1 MLGSFVSQSDPQ
13 PLHPWDIFFFA
24 DRSFTQF
31 DREIGHFRINQ
42 TDSLTIAELKNA
54 LAKAIE
60 HDLEG

>member
-42 TDSLTIAELKNA
+42 TDK
-54 LAKAIE
+54 
-60 HDLEG
+60 